1 VEMQQAAAIAG
12 RPLGKNRDM
21 LAQGQHI
28 GNLLVDDFGVPAA
41 AAAQED
47 RIVLCRQPADQRPV
61 PDFLLRD
68 ESGRQDGVDHVD
80 VNPRDVVGDQQC
92 AGHRMRQIGLDFD
105 TERVEQGGRPA
116 GLEGQASTVV
126 AERQNAQRA
135 ERPADDQQGD
145 AANPEGANR

>member
-1 VEMQQAAAIAG
+1 
-12 RPLGKNRDM
+12 
-21 LAQGQHI
+21 
-28 GNLLVDDFGVPAA
+28 
-41 AAAQED
+41 
-47 RIVLCRQPADQRPV
+47 
-61 PDFLLRD
+61 
-68 ESGRQDGVDHVD
+68 
-80 VNPRDVVGDQQC
+80 
-92 AGHRMRQIGLDFD
+92 MRQIGLDFD